1 MQDYNEHN
9 KLNFMLDWKISN
21 NNIKI
26 NYDKILGKGE
36 FGTVYL
42 AYWNKTPVVV
52 KIMNKDLT
60 NKKENLFLKE
70 LEIMTKLHHP
80 NILQIFGY
88 IQDPFGIVMEY
99 IDNGELLDF
108 INSKFIFQNKK
119 INIIIDILR
128 ALSYLH
134 NRNPNYLIHR
144 DIKPQN
150 ILMTKSGIPKISD
163 FGISRFFENDL
174 KNEYN
179 IEKGIDNKDK
189 TTLVGSKRYWAPE
202 IKCKKEYDYKVDIWS
217 AGVIF
222 YELFEGERYIPENG
236 FCWFKTPKNI
246 KNIISKNMIQNDPIN
261 RLNANDL
268 IDLFEETKKKKYFFF

>member
-1 MQDYNEHN
+1 MEKFD
-9 KLNFMLDWKISN
+9 FILDWKISN

-36 FGTVYL
+36 FGIVYL
-42 AYWNKTPVVV
+42 ALWNKTPVVV

-108 INSKFIFQNKK
+108 INSKFIFKKKK

-128 ALSYLH
+128 GLAYLH

-150 ILMTKSGIPKISD
+150 ILMTQSGIPKISD

-174 KNEYN
+174 KSEFN
-179 IEKGIDNKDK
+179 IEKNIDNKDK
-189 TTLVGSKRYWAPE
+189 TTLVGSKRYLAPE
-202 IKCKKEYDYKVDIWS
+202 IKLKKDYDYKVDIWS

-236 FCWFKTPKNI
+236 FCWFNTPKNI
-246 KNIISKNMIQNDPIN
+246 KNIISKNMIQNDPAN
-261 RLNANDL
+261 RLNADDL